1 MNVDDYSIENTG
13 STRTRRGRAVSRP
26 GPVIFNDASITAHA
40 YDQSLAVPG
49 QGGWLLADL
58 TQLFSMM
65 PSKQPMLKIL

>member
-1 MNVDDYSIENTG
+1 MNVDDYSVENTG
-13 STRTRRGRAVSRP
+13 STRTRRGGAVSRP

-49 QGGWLLADL
+49 KGAWLLADL
-58 TQLFSMM
+58 TELFSMT